1 MTKSNSESLILN
13 AATLTEVVSEAMAPV
28 LESFNLSRSG
38 FDLLITVRTG
48 GGVLSQAEIAR
59 RLGIT
64 PPTLTE
70 AVRLLAAAGWIQQRV
85 AENDRRIK
93 TISLTSVGSRRLNRI
108 LESLDQLEASLLEG
122 ISAEEIAKVNA
133 ILKKA
138 AKNLALRVANSPS
151 EA

>member
-1 MTKSNSESLILN
+1 MTKANSESLILN

-28 LESFNLSRSG
+28 LAAASLTQSA
-38 FDLLITVRTG
+38 FDLLVTVRTA
-48 GGVLSQAEIAR
+48 GGVVSQAEIAR

-70 AVRLLAAAGWIQQRV
+70 AVRHLSASGWILQRSDLS
-85 AENDRRIK
+85 DRRVK
-93 TISLTSVGSRRLNRI
+93 TISLTSAGSRRLNRI
-108 LESLDQLEASLLEG
+108 LETLDQLEENLVDG
-122 ISAEEIAKVNA
+122 IPAEEIAKVNA

-138 AKNLALRVANSPS
+138 ARNLALRVANSPV